1 VQKEKLEMALSK
13 IGVRERE
20 VLERN
25 FGLGEYEAQSLEE
38 ISRILNITR
47 ERVRQIKEN
56 ALRKLKIVMLKQ
68 RP

>member
-1 VQKEKLEMALSK
+1 M
-13 IGVRERE
+13 RERE

-68 RP
+68 RS